1 MTAQPVRWKRAQT
14 MATRGR
20 AQRDSSSTTTTTAT
34 TASGQDD
41 QSVEIGWG
49 RWVGRFKG
57 NGTIVIVVLAVSL
70 YLLTL
75 LLLRTADAPVNA
87 IEAQT
92 VTQSK
97 EHATI
102 QKNIGD
108 HREMNER
115 EHASLIRTQE
125 RIADSL
131 DEQVFYLSKTEAE
144 RANYRIEMPDSLSRK
159 LVERGMR
166 YGPSEEQRNHTRDRN
181 QRR

>member
-1 MTAQPVRWKRAQT
+1 MARSTVRRKRESG
-14 MATRGR
+14 MATQGR
-20 AQRDSSSTTTTTAT
+20 AQRDSSSMTTTTVT

-41 QSVEIGWG
+41 SSVELGWG
-49 RWVGRFKG
+49 RWAGKFKG
-57 NGTIVIVVLAVSL
+57 QGTIVIVVLAVAL

-75 LLLRTADAPVNA
+75 LLLRTADAPIAA
-87 IEAQT
+87 INDQT
-92 VTQSK
+92 VLQSK

-102 QKNIGD
+102 GRSITD

-115 EHASLIRTQE
+115 DHAALIRTQE

-144 RANYRIEMPDSLSRK
+144 RANYRIEMPDSLARK

-166 YGPSEEQRNHTRDRN
+166 QGPSEEQRNHIRGKDR
-181 QRR
+181 R